1 MGVRDMLVR
10 APFLVSIGFFV
21 VAVAAAGLGRYVA
34 AIVSLI
40 AGLATLSYG
49 ASVGRGGDEGHGS

>member
-1 MGVRDMLVR
+1 MEVRDILCR
-10 APFLVSIGFFV
+10 APFLVSVGFFV
-21 VAVAAAGLGRYVA
+21 AAVAAAGLGRYVA

-49 ASVGRGGDEGHGS
+49 ASTAARGGGGGGS